1 MAKNTSRNGRE
12 LEPAEGNW
20 LISYAD
26 MMTGLV
32 LLFILL
38 FVMTA
43 FKAKGMVEK
52 ARAEASYAEAQLA
65 SVKASIHETA
75 STETE
80 QAKQAVVSP
89 SPKSDSEAK
98 EASSASGSAAA
109 KKPPDIK
116 ETSPSESSQRV
127 SEELYKYLS
136 PPASLKALEH
146 SQTAE
151 GIKFVIQADL
161 LFESGSSRL
170 KPESYALLNEFAAYF
185 KSLGNSIV
193 ISGHTDNVPIGAGDF
208 QSNWELSCDR
218 AVKVLRYFT
227 DYCSLSPGRF
237 VAIGYGEYKPAADNG
252 TESGR
257 SRNNRVEIL
266 VVQK

>member
-1 MAKNTSRNGRE
+1 MGKNTSRNGRD
-12 LEPAEGNW
+12 LEPAEGSW

-52 ARAEASYAEAQLA
+52 ARADASYAEAQLA

-80 QAKQAVVSP
+80 NVTQAYVSP
-89 SPKSDSEAK
+89 SQKPDSEK
-98 EASSASGSAAA
+98 SSAKAPVENAPSENKQDS
-109 KKPPDIK
+109 K
-116 ETSPSESSQRV
+116 ETSLPPV
-127 SEELYKYLS
+127 KEELNKYLS

-151 GIKFVIQADL
+151 GIKFVIQADS
-161 LFESGSSRL
+161 LFESGSSKL
-170 KPESYALLNEFAAYF
+170 KTEAHALLNDFAAYF
-185 KSLGNSIV
+185 KSLGNNIV
-193 ISGHTDNVPIGAGDF
+193 ISGHTDSVPIKNGDY

-227 DYCSLSPGRF
+227 DSCSLSPGRF
-237 VAIGYGEYKPAADNG
+237 VAIGYGEYKPAADNAA
-252 TESGR
+252 ESER
-257 SRNNRVEIL
+257 KRNNRVEIL
-266 VVQK
+266 VVEK